1 MITNLVQVQFKSKYG
16 DDYGGRP
23 YTYVADVPLLVGDI
37 VKVPTANGDSDARVC
52 RIDVPESECGFPI
65 DRLRHITEPAT
76 PGGGMFAGF
85 FD

>member
-16 DDYGGRP
+16 NDYGGRP

-65 DRLRHITEPAT
+65 ERLRHITEPAT

>member
-1 MITNLVQVQFKSKYG
+1 MSIVQVQFKSRYN
-16 DDYGGRP
+16 DSYGGRA
-23 YTYVADVPLLVGDI
+23 YSYVADVPVSVGDI
-37 VKVPTANGDSDARVC
+37 VKVPTANGDGEAMVF

-85 FD
+85 Y

>member
-1 MITNLVQVQFKSKYG
+1 MDIIQVQFKSKYG
-16 DDYGGRP
+16 DTYGGRP
-23 YTYVADVPLLVGDI
+23 YSYVADIPVDVGDI
-37 VKVPTANGDSDARVC
+37 VKVPTSNGDGEAKVC
-52 RIDVPESECGFPI
+52 RVGVTEAECGFPV

>member
-16 DDYGGRP
+16 DTYAGRP

-76 PGGGMFAGF
+76 PGGDLFAGF
-85 FD
+85 FN

>member
-16 DDYGGRP
+16 NDYGGRS

>member
-1 MITNLVQVQFKSKYG
+1 MDIVQVQFKSKYG
-16 DDYGGRP
+16 DTYGGRP
-23 YTYVADVPLLVGDI
+23 YSYVADIPVDVGDI
-37 VKVPTANGDSDARVC
+37 VKVPTSNGDGEAKVC
-52 RIDVPESECGFPI
+52 RVGVTEAECGFPV